1 MRVIAGSAR
10 HLNLKT
16 VPGMD
21 VRPTTDKTKET
32 LFNVLNADVPYSK
45 FLDLFSGS
53 GAIGIEALS
62 RGADKCI
69 FVEKSRNALSCIK
82 NNLDFTKLGDN
93 AVILPMDVIAA
104 IKSLESNGE
113 VFDIVFM
120 DPPYNKELEKS
131 VLEVLSSSSLIN
143 NDSIIIVESSNETDL
158 SYIGN
163 LGMHIYKEKVYK
175 TNKHTFICKDN

>member
-62 RGADKCI
+62 RGADKCVS
-69 FVEKSRNALSCIK
+69 VEKSRNALSCIK
-82 NNLDFTKLGDN
+82 DNLDFTKLGDN